1 MSHFLLVSMSITH
14 YTREYLEKLH
24 QIFGSFIIEKTIPS
38 LSRILE
44 EPVEYNLRRI
54 REIEIMDLE
63 NMMPTFEDTMT
74 MSAVYVKGEGDLRIG
89 ILLCMP
95 ERDSKKLSAKLLGK
109 SKMSSLTSVGRSSIS
124 EIGNILSAS
133 ILNAISNNGL
143 KVESSVPGFAIDTFR
158 TLIEFVASEIGSK
171 SDRLIIAN
179 VDLIGINSGT
189 KLHILLVQDDQ
200 EARKLLLHN

>member
-1 MSHFLLVSMSITH
+1 
-14 YTREYLEKLH
+14 
-24 QIFGSFIIEKTIPS
+24 
-38 LSRILE
+38 
-44 EPVEYNLRRI
+44 
-54 REIEIMDLE
+54 MDLE

>member
-1 MSHFLLVSMSITH
+1 
-14 YTREYLEKLH
+14 
-24 QIFGSFIIEKTIPS
+24 
-38 LSRILE
+38 
-44 EPVEYNLRRI
+44 
-54 REIEIMDLE
+54 
-63 NMMPTFEDTMT
+63 
-74 MSAVYVKGEGDLRIG
+74 
-89 ILLCMP
+89 
-95 ERDSKKLSAKLLGK
+95 
-109 SKMSSLTSVGRSSIS
+109 MSSLTSVGRSSIS

-179 VDLIGINSGT
+179 VDLIGVNSDT